1 MMTAM
6 DVTLAQ
12 MRGLVRD
19 PDVVV
24 LDVLS
29 REAYAAGHLP
39 GAINIPVGEIRDRAP
54 VELPDLNR
62 AIVAYCGGPT

>member
-1 MMTAM
+1 M
-6 DVTLAQ
+6 DVALAQ

-19 PDVVV
+19 PGVVV

-39 GAINIPVGEIRDRAP
+39 AAINIPVAELRERAAA
-54 VELPDLNR
+54 ELPELDR
-62 AIVAYCGGPT
+62 PIVVYCGGPT

>member
-1 MMTAM
+1 MAAV
-6 DVTLAQ
+6 DVTLAD
-12 MRGLVRD
+12 MRRLVRD

-39 GAINIPVGEIRDRAP
+39 DALNIPSAELPARAP
-54 VELPDLNR
+54 VELPDQSR
-62 AIVAYCGGPT
+62 TVVVYCGGPT

>member
-1 MMTAM
+1 MMSAM
-6 DVTLAQ
+6 DVTLAA
-12 MRGLVRD
+12 MRRLVRD

-39 GAINIPVGEIRDRAP
+39 DALNIPL
-54 VELPDLNR
+54 VELRGRVAAELPEPDR
-62 AIVAYCGGPT
+62 AIVVYCGSPT

>member
-1 MMTAM
+1 MMAAM

-12 MRGLVRD
+12 MRALVRD

-39 GAINIPVGEIRDRAP
+39 GAINIPVNELRDRAP
-54 VELPDLNR
+54 VELPDLHR

>member
-1 MMTAM
+1 MRGMS
-6 DVTLAQ
+6 VTLGE

-29 REAYAAGHLP
+29 REAYVAGHLP
-39 GAINIPVGEIRDRAP
+39 GAINVPLSELSDRMTA
-54 VELPDLNR
+54 ELPEPER
-62 AIVAYCGGPT
+62 AIVVYCGGPT

>member
-1 MMTAM
+1 MMTHM

-19 PDVVV
+19 PGVVV

-39 GAINIPVGEIRDRAP
+39 GAINIPVAELRSRVA
-54 VELPDLNR
+54 VELPEMDR
-62 AIVAYCGGPT
+62 SIVVYCGGPT